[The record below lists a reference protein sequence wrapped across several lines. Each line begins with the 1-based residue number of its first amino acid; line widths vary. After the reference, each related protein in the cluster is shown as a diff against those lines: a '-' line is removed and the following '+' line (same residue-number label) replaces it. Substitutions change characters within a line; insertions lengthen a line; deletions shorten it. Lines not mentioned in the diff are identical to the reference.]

1 MSSETKSKSRNF
13 NMLQRMKFWVM
24 VGGLMASMLA
34 RYSNNPS
41 FNPVEAYSFYVQ
53 CCLKRTKISKKEA
66 GWPI

>member
-1 MSSETKSKSRNF
+1 
-13 NMLQRMKFWVM
+13 MKFWVM